1 MVAPG
6 RQGSSH
12 GTARLMLVL
21 LSIGWGFT
29 WPMMKIAL
37 DEVPPLSMRV
47 TTLGLGAA
55 TLALLVRLG
64 GRPFALHD
72 GKAIVHVC
80 VAGILNVAAFALFTA
95 FAQLNAMTSRVTIVV
110 YSMPIWAS
118 LLAWPILGERF
129 TLRRSLAVLLC
140 AAGLAVLV
148 GPLLGAGGPG
158 GILLALGA
166 AVSWAAGTVYLKW
179 AEIKADPITVTFW
192 QLMISVLV
200 VAAVLPFAEGP
211 PRVTQVSREAILSL
225 LFVGM
230 IGSGVAYYLWF
241 DAVRRLPT
249 MTASLGVLSVPLIG
263 VVASIWLLGE
273 RPTLSDI
280 IGFGLMLAASACVLL
295 QQDGVPRIRREP
307 A

>member
-1 MVAPG
+1 
-6 RQGSSH
+6 
-12 GTARLMLVL
+12 MLVL
-21 LSIGWGFT
+21 LSIGWGFS

-37 DEVPPLSMRV
+37 DEIPPLSMRAM
-47 TTLGLGAA
+47 TLGLGAA

-64 GRPFALHD
+64 RRRFALHG
-72 GKAIVHVC
+72 GKAIAHVC
-80 VAGILNVAAFALFTA
+80 IAGILNVAAFALFTA

-118 LLAWPILGERF
+118 LMAWPILGERF
-129 TLRRSLAVLLC
+129 TLWRSLAVLLC
-140 AAGLAVLV
+140 AAGLAVLID
-148 GPLLGAGGPG
+148 PLLAAGVPG

-179 AEIKADPITVTFW
+179 AEIKADPFTVTFW
-192 QLMISVLV
+192 QLVISVIV
-200 VAAVLPFAEGP
+200 VGAVLPFAEGSP
-211 PRVTQVSREAILSL
+211 HVAQASREAILAL

-230 IGSGVAYYLWF
+230 VGSGVAYYLWF

-249 MTASLGVLSVPLIG
+249 MTASLGVLSVPVIG
-263 VVASIWLLGE
+263 VVTSIWLLGE
-273 RPTLSDI
+273 RPTLSDM

-295 QQDGVPRIRREP
+295 QQEDVPRIRRKP